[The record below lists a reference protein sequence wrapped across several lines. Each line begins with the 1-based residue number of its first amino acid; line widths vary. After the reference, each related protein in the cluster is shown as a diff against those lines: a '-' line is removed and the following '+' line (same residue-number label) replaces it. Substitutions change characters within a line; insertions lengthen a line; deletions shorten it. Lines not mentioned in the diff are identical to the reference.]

1 MTGLI
6 LQARIG
12 STRLKNKALLP
23 MCGVP
28 MIELVMRALKHIHA
42 DSYVLATEE
51 ESLSTLSPIAEE
63 MGFLVF
69 SGPKDDVLKRYAL
82 CTEKYNFSTIV
93 RATGDNPLV
102 SVTLANDLLELA
114 QKEKSDY
121 AGFLAM
127 PKGMGVEVISSTAL
141 LKAQDEAESS
151 FHREHVAPYL
161 YQNPNLF
168 KILQPTVSKEY
179 FLPNESVTVD
189 TLEDFQNV
197 EKIFAHFG
205 IDKLIDTLSVIDYLK
220 QNNSQTKGEH
230 HE

>member
-12 STRLKNKALLP
+12 STRLKNKALLK
-23 MCGVP
+23 MSGIP
-28 MIELVMRALKHIHA
+28 MIELVMRALKNVHA
-42 DSYVLATEE
+42 DSFVLATEE
-51 ESLSTLSPIAEE
+51 ESLSALSPIAEK
-63 MGFLVF
+63 MDFLVF

-82 CTEKYNFSTIV
+82 CTEKYNFSTII

-102 SVTLANDLLELA
+102 SVTLANDLLKLA
-114 QKEKSDY
+114 QKENSDY

-161 YQNPNLF
+161 YQNPKLF

-179 FLPNESVTVD
+179 FLSEASVTVD

-197 EKIFAHFG
+197 EKIFAYFG
-205 IDKLIDTLSVIDYLK
+205 TDKLIDTLQVIDYLK
-220 QNNSQTKGEH
+220 QNELKAKGSN